1 MMRNGADKTTTVRIL
16 ATLISPTVGSA
27 LVAGIPVGPEGAAE
41 IRKRIAVMHGLIA
54 GLGDRGVTV
63 FLATCRLEEAKWLC
77 DRVGHHE
84 HQSVDDRQA

>member
-63 FLATCRLEEAKWLC
+63 FLATRRLEEAKRLC

-84 HQSVDDRQA
+84 NQSVDDRQA